1 MNFVVS
7 KGVSPKG
14 VIQVCVFRVDLPNKP
29 AESHAGYTRRGGACV
44 VEASRASVRHEVLV
58 TGGSA
63 GGEARTG
70 LKPGSCSGGTCVVGG
85 AVWQGSEHGRGTAR
99 LECWVV
105 SFEFLYPP
113 CIRSLL
119 SFSI

>member
-14 VIQVCVFRVDLPNKP
+14 VIQVCVFRVDPSNKP
-29 AESHAGYTRRGGACV
+29 AESHTGYTRRGGACV

-70 LKPGSCSGGTCVVGG
+70 LKPGSCNGGTCVVGVQSG
-85 AVWQGSEHGRGTAR
+85 RALSTAVVQPGSSVG
-99 LECWVV
+99 WSV
-105 SFEFLYPP
+105 
-113 CIRSLL
+113 L
-119 SFSI
+119 SFYTHHV